1 MKDSFIPAFYPIQN
15 YAGGSLTA
23 LERQRFKD
31 MSSIRVGPAQ
41 LRLVRMKESEFKQS
55 RYIYVWINSF
65 FYCSEETS
73 FFQWTNYIKDT
84 MIDNCIHIMH
94 VLDTGVSFKCYTIF
108 CYSKTKNNSYIHNTD
123 NWAMAQWVRAFA
135 QQAEG
140 WVFQSKQIVT
150 APLLYAR
157 K

>member
-23 LERQRFKD
+23 LERQWFKD

-73 FFQWTNYIKDT
+73 FFSMNELHKRHYD
-84 MIDNCIHIMH
+84 
-94 VLDTGVSFKCYTIF
+94 
-108 CYSKTKNNSYIHNTD
+108 
-123 NWAMAQWVRAFA
+123 
-135 QQAEG
+135 
-140 WVFQSKQIVT
+140 
-150 APLLYAR
+150 
-157 K
+157 